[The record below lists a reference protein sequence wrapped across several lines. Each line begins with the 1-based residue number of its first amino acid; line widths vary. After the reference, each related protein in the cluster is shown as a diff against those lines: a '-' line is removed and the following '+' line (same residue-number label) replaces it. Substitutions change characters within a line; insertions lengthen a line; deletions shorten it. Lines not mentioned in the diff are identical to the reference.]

1 MSEIQPDAV
10 ASPSR
15 SAGAERMARCRQ
27 RRRNGMRCLMIEL
40 RETEVDALIRH
51 RLLGPDDRNNRAAV
65 KKALYHFL
73 DDALQ

>member
-1 MSEIQPDAV
+1 
-10 ASPSR
+10 
-15 SAGAERMARCRQ
+15 
-27 RRRNGMRCLMIEL
+27 MRCLMIEL

-51 RLLGPDDRNNRAAV
+51 RLLGPDDRNNRVAV

>member
-1 MSEIQPDAV
+1 
-10 ASPSR
+10 
-15 SAGAERMARCRQ
+15 
-27 RRRNGMRCLMIEL
+27 MRCLMIEV

-65 KKALYHFL
+65 KKALYQFL